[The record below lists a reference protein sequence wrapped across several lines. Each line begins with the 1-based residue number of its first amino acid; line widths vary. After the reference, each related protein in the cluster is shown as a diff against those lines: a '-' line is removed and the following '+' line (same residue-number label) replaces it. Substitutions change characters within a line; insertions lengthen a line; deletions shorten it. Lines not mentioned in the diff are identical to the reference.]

1 MKTHDINNNNIH
13 KIKTYYN
20 AHNKHMTIT
29 IPKLTQILIM
39 KFTKIITHIK
49 TIIYY
54 NNHNTCIK

>member
-20 AHNKHMTIT
+20 AHNKYMKIT

-39 KFTKIITHIK
+39 TFTNNNTHK
-49 TIIYY
+49 
-54 NNHNTCIK
+54 NNNML